1 MPLVKTHAFVIRTI
15 RYSDSSKILTL
26 FTNELGKISVIHKG
40 SRKNTKSGNSGS
52 FSYYEA
58 MIYFKD
64 NREIQLL
71 SQIHSLRV
79 FKNIVS
85 DIERL
90 RAAYI
95 VQELLNKSM
104 PSNSP
109 DKELFESVFGFFQCI
124 DSVVKN
130 AEFELLKFLV
140 HFAETHGIIPEANSV
155 RFETFFARSGFTL
168 YKSDLDFLNSIRDE
182 IESEEDVIRKDI
194 NLNKLCRIYEQL
206 LLDNSVVSGYH
217 RTRSVFD
224 QF

>member
-26 FTNELGKISVIHKG
+26 FTNELGKISAIHKG
-40 SRKNTKSGNSGS
+40 SRKTTKSGSSES
-52 FSYYEA
+52 FSYFEA
-58 MIYFKD
+58 MIYYKD

-71 SQIHSLRV
+71 SQIHSLNV
-79 FKNIVS
+79 FKNIVI

-95 VQELLNKSM
+95 VQELLNRCI
-104 PSNSP
+104 PANSP
-109 DKELFESVFGFFQCI
+109 NMELFESVYGFFQGI
-124 DSVVKN
+124 DCVVKN
-130 AEFELLKFLV
+130 AEFELLRFLV
-140 HFAETHGIIPEANSV
+140 RFAETHGIIPETNSV

-168 YKSDLDFLNSIRDE
+168 YKSDLDFLNSFRE
-182 IESEEDVIRKDI
+182 KTESEEDVFRNDI
-194 NLNKLCRIYEQL
+194 NLNKLCRLYEQL
-206 LLDNSVVSGYH
+206 LLDNSVTNGYQ

>member
-26 FTNELGKISVIHKG
+26 FTKELGKISVIHKG
-40 SRKNTKSGNSGS
+40 SRKTTKSGSSGS

-71 SQIHSLRV
+71 SQIHSLTV
-79 FKNIVS
+79 FKNILS

-95 VQELLNKSM
+95 VQELLNKCI
-104 PSNSP
+104 PTNSP
-109 DKELFESVFGFFQCI
+109 SKELFESVYGYFQGI
-124 DSVVKN
+124 DCVEKN

-140 HFAETHGIIPEANSV
+140 QFAETHGIIPEANSA

-194 NLNKLCRIYEQL
+194 NLNKLCRLYEQL
-206 LLDNSVVSGYH
+206 LLDNSVVNGYQ